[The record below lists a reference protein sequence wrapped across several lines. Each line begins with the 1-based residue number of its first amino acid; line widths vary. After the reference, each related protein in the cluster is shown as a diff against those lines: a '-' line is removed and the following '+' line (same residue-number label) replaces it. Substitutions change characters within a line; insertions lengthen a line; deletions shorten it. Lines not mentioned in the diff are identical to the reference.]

1 MNIKNKVL
9 VVEDDE
15 AMRNAIVETFKNNN
29 YVVESAVN
37 GQEGMDKIDSFKP
50 DLLLLDLN
58 LPVMSGL
65 SVISKVRDD
74 YGVWGRD
81 LKVIILTNL
90 GASDD
95 MLDQV
100 AKYEPAFYLIKSEVE
115 LSDVIAKAKE
125 CLA

>member
-65 SVISKVRDD
+65 SVISKLRDG
-74 YGVWGRD
+74 YGIWGKE

-115 LSDVIAKAKE
+115 LADVIAKAKE

>member
-9 VVEDDE
+9 IIEDDE
-15 AMRNAIVETFKNNN
+15 AMRSALIETFKNNN
-29 YVVESAVN
+29 YVVESAIN
-37 GQEGMDKIDSFKP
+37 GQEGLHKIDNFKP

-58 LPVMSGL
+58 LPIMSGL
-65 SVISKVRDD
+65 SVLSKTREG
-74 YGVWGRD
+74 YGSWGKD

-90 GASDD
+90 GASNE

-115 LSDVIAKAKE
+115 LADVITKAKE

>member
-9 VVEDDE
+9 VIEDDQ

-65 SVISKVRDD
+65 SVISKLRDG
-74 YGVWGRD
+74 YGIWGKE

-115 LSDVIAKAKE
+115 LADVIAKAKE
-125 CLA
+125 CLT

>member
-9 VVEDDE
+9 IVEDDE

-65 SVISKVRDD
+65 SVISKLRDE
-74 YGVWGRD
+74 YGVWGKE

-115 LSDVIAKAKE
+115 LADVIAKAKE

>member
-1 MNIKNKVL
+1 MLI
-9 VVEDDE
+9 VEDDQ

-65 SVISKVRDD
+65 SVISKLREG
-74 YGVWGRD
+74 YGIWGKE

>member
-9 VVEDDE
+9 VIEDDQ

-65 SVISKVRDD
+65 SVISKLREG
-74 YGVWGRD
+74 YGIWGKE

-115 LSDVIAKAKE
+115 LADVIAKAKE

>member
-9 VVEDDE
+9 VIEDDE
-15 AMRNAIVETFKNNN
+15 AMRNAIVETLKNNN
-29 YVVESAVN
+29 YVVESAVD

-74 YGVWGRD
+74 YGIWGRD

-95 MLDQV
+95 MLNQV

-115 LSDVIAKAKE
+115 LADVITKARE